1 MEKWFETIFY
11 SERVNGGC
19 GCACINQAKV
29 PIATSHPMICW
40 YIDSFVCRPS
50 IKSTHVCASAVTS
63 TCTTNK
69 NATRTSHT
77 GTHCYRNTNIWNIRI
92 WSSNVTEHWLNP
104 SNDDDDNGDVMT
116 HCHRCLC
123 LCHECKHEVSFAFL
137 SLSIDST
144 CHSVYQI
151 RKKDPNFICSTIRA
165 HHVRIIAEFKMQ
177 TVRIRIDSF
186 CSVRARKS
194 WLTIDE
200 YFISF
205 SDVHICISIYSND
218 HTFAANEC
226 EWSTGRKRKCLTFT
240 MHKLLAVCCCF
251 YHAMNSMLFS

>member
-1 MEKWFETIFY
+1 MIWRQMEKWFETIFY

-29 PIATSHPMICW
+29 PIATSHTMICW

-137 SLSIDST
+137 SLSQSILLVIPFT
-144 CHSVYQI
+144 KSV
-151 RKKDPNFICSTIRA
+151 KKT
-165 HHVRIIAEFKMQ
+165 RILFVVQ
-177 TVRIRIDSF
+177 F
-186 CSVRARKS
+186 G
-194 WLTIDE
+194 
-200 YFISF
+200 
-205 SDVHICISIYSND
+205 HIMS
-218 HTFAANEC
+218 A
-226 EWSTGRKRKCLTFT
+226 
-240 MHKLLAVCCCF
+240 
-251 YHAMNSMLFS
+251 